1 MALRFLR
8 YVAGLYESLHANL
21 GAKRLPAVF
30 PILVYN
36 GERNWTAAVAF
47 QDLVEQTIPADYI
60 PHFRYYPIIE
70 KSFSRANL
78 RKMRNAVAA
87 LFYFETSPAEEI
99 EAHMRAIVDIL
110 KEEEP
115 GLVTAFGNWLTHWG
129 GLSERDESQ
138 LLRLK
143 QALTKLQED
152 AVASLFQRTFEEELE
167 KTRRKGLQEGR
178 QEGLLEG
185 RQEGREKGRREFA
198 LNTARKL
205 LARDMD
211 PEEVAELVELS
222 ADEVRAVQ
230 DEKR

>member
-1 MALRFLR
+1 
-8 YVAGLYESLHANL
+8 
-21 GAKRLPAVF
+21 
-30 PILVYN
+30 
-36 GERNWTAAVAF
+36 
-47 QDLVEQTIPADYI
+47 
-60 PHFRYYPIIE
+60 
-70 KSFSRANL
+70 
-78 RKMRNAVAA
+78 
-87 LFYFETSPAEEI
+87 
-99 EAHMRAIVDIL
+99 MRAIVDIL
-110 KEEEP
+110 KKEEP

-129 GLSERDESQ
+129 GLSERDDSQ

-143 QALTKLQED
+143 QALTKLPED
-152 AVASLFQRTFEEELE
+152 PVASLFQRTFEEELE

-178 QEGLLEG
+178 
-185 RQEGREKGRREFA
+185 RKDREKARREFA